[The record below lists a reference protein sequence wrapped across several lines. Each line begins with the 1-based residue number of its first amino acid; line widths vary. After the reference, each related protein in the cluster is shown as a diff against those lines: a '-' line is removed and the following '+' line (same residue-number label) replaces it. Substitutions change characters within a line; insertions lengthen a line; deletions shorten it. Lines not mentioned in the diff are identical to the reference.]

1 MLKTEERR
9 KKLLEFIKEKQ
20 KVQISDLSDL
30 INNF

>member
-9 KKLLEFIKEKQ
+9 KKLLDFIKEKQ